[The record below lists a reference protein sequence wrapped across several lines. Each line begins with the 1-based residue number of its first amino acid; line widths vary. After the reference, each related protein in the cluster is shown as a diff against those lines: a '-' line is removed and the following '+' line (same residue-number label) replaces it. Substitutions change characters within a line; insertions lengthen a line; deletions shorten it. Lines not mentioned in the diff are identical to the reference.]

1 MCEEGGADCLCRLP
15 HRFSLR
21 LYLDPLSSSP
31 SPPFADRRTS
41 RRGRHLPAP
50 ASLRIACLSPRPK
63 MPIGRSFLQVVVVLT
78 ALILLLAQVVA
89 AARDFYKILGV
100 DRSASERDI
109 KRAYRK
115 LAQKLHPDKNPDQ
128 HEKFID
134 VSDAYQV
141 LTDADLRKVYDRYG
155 EEGVKKHQN
164 GEDASGRP
172 KDPFDLFASW
182 FSGGGHPGANAVR
195 KGPSKQFN
203 VQVALGD
210 VYMGKAFSIHHDRR
224 VVCPHCDGSG
234 AETKSDIHQCQAC
247 GGRGVRIVRQQI
259 MPGFVTNAQMTCD
272 VCGGAGTTIAHKC
285 HVCGGDKVV
294 VEPQVEMEIDLM
306 PGTPEGTVLTVEGEA
321 DESPDYEAGDIII
334 RITSARQAGD
344 FRRQGQHLYYDH
356 AISLADA
363 LLGFSHNITH
373 YDGHHVVI
381 TRDGVTQ
388 PGYTQT
394 IEGEGLPLWN
404 EERQTPQFYLK
415 QENDI
420 SKTDYGNL
428 YIRYDVVLPQ
438 VVTPDAR
445 KRTYGTAKQEKK
457 RIWLSFLLT
466 SSVFTPELEKI
477 FGIKSNHE
485 PTGAH
490 DDL

>member
-1 MCEEGGADCLCRLP
+1 MAV
-15 HRFSLR
+15 
-21 LYLDPLSSSP
+21 
-31 SPPFADRRTS
+31 
-41 RRGRHLPAP
+41 
-50 ASLRIACLSPRPK
+50 
-63 MPIGRSFLQVVVVLT
+63 GRSLLHV
-78 ALILLLAQVVA
+78 ALIATLLVLLLAQVVA

-115 LAQKLHPDKNPDQ
+115 MAQKLHPDKNPGEHDR
-128 HEKFID
+128 FID

-141 LTDADLRKVYDRYG
+141 LTDANLRKVYDRYG

-182 FSGGGHPGANAVR
+182 FGGGGGPGQAVR

-210 VYMGKAFSIHHDRR
+210 IYLGKTFSIHHDRR

-234 AETKSDIHQCQAC
+234 AESKADMHQCDAC

-272 VCGGAGTTIAHKC
+272 VCSGTGTMIAHKC

-294 VEPQVEMEIDLM
+294 VEPQAELEIDLL
-306 PGTPEGTVLTVEGEA
+306 PGTPEGTVISLEGEA
-321 DESPDYEAGDIII
+321 DESPDHEPGDIII
-334 RITSARQAGD
+334 RIASARQPSD
-344 FRRQGQHLYYDH
+344 FRRQGPHLYFDH
-356 AISLADA
+356 PISLADA

-373 YDGHHVVI
+373 YDGHQVVI
-381 TRDGVTQ
+381 ARSGVTQ

-394 IEGEGLPLWN
+394 IEGEGLPLWS
-404 EERQTPQFYLK
+404 EEENAPLSYLK
-415 QENDI
+415 NEADV
-420 SKTDYGNL
+420 SKADFGNL
-428 YIRYDVVLPQ
+428 YIRYSVVLPHSITDD
-438 VVTPDAR
+438 VR
-445 KRTYGTAKQEKK
+445 LGTCFSRPRA
-457 RIWLSFLLT
+457 LLET
-466 SSVFTPELEKI
+466 
-477 FGIKSNHE
+477 
-485 PTGAH
+485 
-490 DDL
+490 D